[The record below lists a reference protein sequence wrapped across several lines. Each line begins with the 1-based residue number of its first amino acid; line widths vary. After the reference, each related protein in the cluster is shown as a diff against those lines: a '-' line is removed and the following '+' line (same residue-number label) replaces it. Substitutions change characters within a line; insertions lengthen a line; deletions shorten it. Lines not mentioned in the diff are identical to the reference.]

1 MTNWPCH
8 ETLRNRLSPAKH
20 VTPILLSV
28 SVNVEIFVQVR
39 YYDNLPLEGDEEEE
53 GGEQLEMGE
62 SEKAGVEMRK

>member
-1 MTNWPCH
+1 M
-8 ETLRNRLSPAKH
+8 
-20 VTPILLSV
+20 

-39 YYDNLPLEGDEEEE
+39 YYDNLLEGDEEEE